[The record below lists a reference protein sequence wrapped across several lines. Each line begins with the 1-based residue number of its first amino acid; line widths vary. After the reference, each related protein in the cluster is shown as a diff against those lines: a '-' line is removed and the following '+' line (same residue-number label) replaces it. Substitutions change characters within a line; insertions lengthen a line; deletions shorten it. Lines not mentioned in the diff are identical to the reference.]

1 MIRARWSAQLHG
13 TSLLR
18 TAFAWES
25 LIDEAVFI
33 LGPPL
38 ATIVAL
44 QVAPSA
50 ALILATTLLIIGTL
64 LLLTQKS
71 TEPKP
76 SGRHGGT
83 KGRPAIFLPGVGGIA
98 AIFVMLG
105 GIFGSFEVT
114 TVAFARQAGVPER
127 RRPGARP
134 VCGRVADR
142 RSDLRG
148 AGAAGVAGPAV
159 HGRGHR
165 AGRGHVA
172 AAVPGLDLAGCH
184 RAVRGRH
191 RLLTG
196 ADLRHGA
203 GRTDR
208 AQRHGSPSR

>member
-1 MIRARWSAQLHG
+1 MVRARWSAQLHG

-76 SGRHGGT
+76 SGRQQRGEGPS
-83 KGRPAIFLPGVGGIA
+83 GDLA
-98 AIFVMLG
+98 A
-105 GIFGSFEVT
+105 
-114 TVAFARQAGVPER
+114 R
-127 RRPGARP
+127 RRRHLG
-134 VCGRVADR
+134 
-142 RSDLRG
+142 DLR
-148 AGAAGVAGPAV
+148 ACSAASSA
-159 HGRGHR
+159 R
-165 AGRGHVA
+165 
-172 AAVPGLDLAGCH
+172 
-184 RAVRGRH
+184 
-191 RLLTG
+191 
-196 ADLRHGA
+196 
-203 GRTDR
+203 
-208 AQRHGSPSR
+208 SR

>member
-1 MIRARWSAQLHG
+1 MDFRCVFFFFFQAEDGIRDSSVTGVQTCALPIC
-13 TSLLR
+13 

-44 QVAPSA
+44 QIAPSA

-76 SGRHGGT
+76 SGRHNAA
-83 KGRPAIFLPGVGGIA
+83 KGRPAILLPGVGGIS

-114 TVAFARQAGVPER
+114 TVAFSKEAG
-127 RRPGARP
+127 
-134 VCGRVADR
+134 
-142 RSDLRG
+142 
-148 AGAAGVAGPAV
+148 
-159 HGRGHR
+159 
-165 AGRGHVA
+165 
-172 AAVPGLDLAGCH
+172 
-184 RAVRGRH
+184 
-191 RLLTG
+191 
-196 ADLRHGA
+196 
-203 GRTDR
+203 
-208 AQRHGSPSR
+208 